1 MISQFENLTS
11 EEREL
16 LLKTPVLLSVL
27 ASCSNNEVNTVQK
40 ADAIKLS
47 HLKPVTADPSL
58 IPFYTEVEKTFEQ
71 HFESVVREYT
81 PFDEASRNR
90 LKDQIKQTGPIL
102 KKLRRDYA
110 SKLLRSF
117 ERYERHV
124 KRAAHNVFEDFIFP
138 VPIPGLNA

>member
-27 ASCSNNEVNTVQK
+27 TSCSNHEINTVQK

-47 HLKPVTADPSL
+47 HLKPFTADPSL
-58 IPFYTEVEKTFEQ
+58 IPFYVEVEKTFERD
-71 HFESVVREYT
+71 FELIAKQNH
-81 PFDEASRNR
+81 PFDEASCNQ
-90 LKDQIKQTGPIL
+90 LKNQIKQTHAIL
-102 KKLRRDYA
+102 KKLERDYA
-110 SKLLRSF
+110 AKLLRSF
-117 ERYERHV
+117 EKYERHV
-124 KRAAHNVFEDFIFP
+124 KRATHNVVEDFIFP